1 MRAIKFTIFL
11 LFVFLGSYLSVRAD
25 PGASAEDPLPPVLLE
40 RLPVAL
46 DPAEQ
51 PNDWSHAPMLSGD
64 GRFLVFLS
72 DATNLVA
79 GDTNGFMD
87 VFVYDLSA
95 NQVELVSIGLDGE
108 PANEEPS
115 RPSISYDGRY
125 VAFNSLASNLVISDT
140 NATQDVFF
148 YDRELDITER
158 ISVGSDGAQIEQD
171 AFTKRPSISADGRYV
186 IFYSN
191 AHALAPDCAAADTFN
206 VYLHDRQA
214 GLTTLLTCGYDG
226 YPANGDSLY
235 PTLSDDGKWAAYYSS
250 ASNLVQGDTNYV
262 NDVFLY
268 DIQNQQTFRVS
279 VASGG
284 SQANSYSDLP
294 AISADGRFVAFY
306 SFASNLVE
314 GDTNNT
320 ADVFVHDH
328 QTGLTELVSRTWYGG
343 AANNESDVP
352 SLSADG
358 RYVAYYSYASNL
370 VLGDTNGFT
379 DVFRYDRLLHT
390 TVRVSL
396 GEWLQQGAHDS
407 LCSTISADGNLV
419 AFYSFAD
426 NLVESDSNGFPD
438 VFVRDFSRPPPD
450 FSFRLPLILK

>member
-1 MRAIKFTIFL
+1 MYTKIFPIFL
-11 LFVFLGSYLSVRAD
+11 LLFLLSWYATAQAVPGARAD
-25 PGASAEDPLPPVLLE
+25 DLSPVLLE
-40 RLPVAL
+40 RVSVTL

-72 DATNLVA
+72 DASNLVA
-79 GDTNGFMD
+79 GDTSEWMD
-87 VFVYDLSA
+87 VFVYDINA
-95 NQVELVSIGLDGE
+95 NQVELVSVGLDGE

-125 VAFNSLASNLVISDT
+125 VAYNSLASNLVISDT
-140 NATQDVFF
+140 NATQDVFL

-206 VYLHDRQA
+206 VYLRDRQA
-214 GLTTLLTCGYDG
+214 GTTTLLTCGYDG
-226 YPANGDSLY
+226 YPANGHSEY
-235 PTLSDDGKWAAYYSS
+235 PTLSEDGKWAAFHSD
-250 ASNLVQGDTNYV
+250 ASNLVEGDTN
-262 NDVFLY
+262 NLTDVFLY

-279 VASGG
+279 VASDG
-284 SQANSYSDLP
+284 SQATSYSDLA
-294 AISADGRFVAFY
+294 AISADGRFVGFY
-306 SFASNLVE
+306 SYASNLVE

-328 QTGLTELVSRTWYGG
+328 QKGITELISRTWYGG
-343 AANNESDVP
+343 PANNESDVP
-352 SLSADG
+352 SISADG
-358 RYVAYYSYASNL
+358 RYVSYYSYATNL

-407 LCSTISADGNLV
+407 LCSTISADGQLV

-426 NLVESDSNGFPD
+426 NLVEGDSNGFPD

-450 FSFRLPLILK
+450 FSARLPVIFK

>member
-1 MRAIKFTIFL
+1 MHTIKFTVFL

-25 PGASAEDPLPPVLLE
+25 PGASTEDPLPPVLLE
-40 RLPVAL
+40 RVAVTV

-64 GRFLVFLS
+64 GKFLVFLS
-72 DATNLVA
+72 DASNLVP
-79 GDTNGFMD
+79 GDTSEWMD
-87 VFVYDLSA
+87 VFVYDLNA
-95 NQVELVSIGLDGE
+95 NQVELVSVGLGGA

-140 NATQDVFF
+140 NGTQDVFLF
-148 YDRELDITER
+148 DRELDITER
-158 ISVGSDGAQIEQD
+158 ISVSSEEAEIAQD

-191 AHALAPDCAAADTFN
+191 AQALAPDHTQADTFN
-206 VYLHDRQA
+206 VYLRDRQE
-214 GLTTLLTCGYDG
+214 GTTTLLTLGYDG
-226 YPANGDSLY
+226 YPANGDSEY
-235 PTLSDDGKWAAYYSS
+235 PTLSEDGKWAAFHSD
-250 ASNLVQGDTNYV
+250 ASNLVEGDTN
-262 NDVFLY
+262 NLTDVFLY
-268 DIQNQQTFRVS
+268 DIQNQKTWRVS
-279 VASGG
+279 VASDG
-284 SQANSYSDLP
+284 SQATSYSDLA

-306 SFASNLVE
+306 SYASNLVQ

-320 ADVFVHDH
+320 ADVFLHDH
-328 QTGLTELVSRTWYGG
+328 QTGVTELISRTWYGG
-343 AANNESDVP
+343 SANNESDVP

-390 TVRVSL
+390 TERVSL

-426 NLVESDSNGFPD
+426 NLVAGDSNGFPD

>member
-1 MRAIKFTIFL
+1 MYSKTFAILLLLFL
-11 LFVFLGSYLSVRAD
+11 LSWYATAQAV
-25 PGASAEDPLPPVLLE
+25 PGAPSDDLPPVLLE
-40 RLPVAL
+40 RVPALP

-72 DATNLVA
+72 DASNLVA
-79 GDTNGFMD
+79 GDTSEWMD
-87 VFVYDLSA
+87 VFVYDLTA
-95 NQVELVSIGLDGE
+95 NQVELISIGFDGT

-125 VAFNSLASNLVISDT
+125 VAYNSLASNLVISDT
-140 NATQDVFF
+140 NATQDVFL

-158 ISVGSDGAQIEQD
+158 ISVSSEEAEIEQD

-206 VYLHDRQA
+206 VYLRDRQA
-214 GLTTLLTCGYDG
+214 GTTTLLTCGYDG
-226 YPANGDSLY
+226 YPANGDSEY
-235 PTLSDDGKWAAYYSS
+235 PTLSEDGRWAAFHSD
-250 ASNLVQGDTNYV
+250 ASNLVEGDTNHLS
-262 NDVFLY
+262 DVFLY

-279 VASGG
+279 VASDG
-284 SQANSYSDLP
+284 SQAASYSDLA
-294 AISADGRFVAFY
+294 AISADGRFVGFY
-306 SFASNLVE
+306 SYASNLVE

-328 QTGLTELVSRTWYGG
+328 QTGVTELISRTWYGG
-343 AANNESDVP
+343 PANNESDVP
-352 SLSADG
+352 SISADG
-358 RYVAYYSYASNL
+358 RYVAYYSYATNL

-390 TVRVSL
+390 TVRASL

-407 LCSTISADGNLV
+407 LCSTISADGQLV

-426 NLVESDSNGFPD
+426 NLVQGDNNGFPD

-450 FSFRLPLILK
+450 FSLRLPVIFK